1 MTQPVKITRHF
12 VRIGG
17 REVHYRTAGSGP
29 PFVLFHVSP
38 QSSAFVL
45 PELIDLAD
53 RYTLIGLDSPGYGES
68 DPLPLTAP
76 TMADYADA
84 MAETF
89 AALGLKNV
97 PVYGSHTGANIAV
110 ELARRSPDTV
120 SALVLDGLSLSTPD
134 VAQDRQAHYAPP
146 FTPTADGAHLAWAW
160 QHTRDQLL
168 FWPWYQPH
176 KANRLH
182 GPMESADYL
191 HDVVWSKMAAA
202 DYWLGYRAAFN
213 HDSRD
218 ALKQVTVPTYFVTTV
233 ADEHTAVERSIP
245 DLPETVHFIDTTEET
260 KLDAVRTILQSNT
273 GDSAFAVPSDLVP
286 LNILTRSY
294 VEVGVD
300 GNGGQRL
307 VRRIESGAGK
317 PVVLLHGARGTSASL
332 LDQAKAIN
340 GTCGRPV
347 VVVDIAGNGDSD
359 PLLKSDASLTD
370 YAKDVCAVVAAC
382 GVTDFDVYGEGIGAL
397 LALEVAC
404 LDENAE
410 CKLIL
415 DRPEIPEPGMREDL
429 LAHAAPPIE
438 ARWDGTHFL
447 TAWHMLRDAALF
459 WPWYQHTPNSVRN
472 IEPDIE
478 PVALQARMLAW
489 LKGRTSYGGYM
500 RAAYAADSEA
510 LLTESKYQTLI
521 IGTEDDVLESHA
533 RLAAQALPASK
544 LVLSEWLRP
553 PTSTMAK
560 FLETER

>member
-1 MTQPVKITRHF
+1 MSAKITRHF
-12 VRIGG
+12 IRVGG
-17 REVHYRTAGSGP
+17 REVHCRTAGSGP

-45 PELIDLAD
+45 PELIELAD

-110 ELARRSPDTV
+110 ELARRSPSVV
-120 SALVLDGLSLSTPD
+120 SALVLDGLSLSTPE
-134 VAQDRQAHYAPP
+134 VAHDRQAHYAPR

-176 KANRLH
+176 QANRLH
-182 GPMESADYL
+182 GSMKNADYL

-218 ALKQVTVPTYFVTTV
+218 ALKQVGVPTYFVTTI

-245 DLPETVHFIDTTEET
+245 DLPETVHFVDTTEET
-260 KLDAVRTILQSNT
+260 KLDVVRDLLKTNT
-273 GDSAFAVPSDLVP
+273 GDAAFAVPSDLAP
-286 LNILTRSY
+286 LNMLARSY
-294 VEVGVD
+294 VDV
-300 GNGGQRL
+300 NGEQRL
-307 VRRIESGAGK
+307 VRRIEAGAGK
-317 PVVLLHGARGTSASL
+317 PVVMLHGARGTSAL
-332 LDQAKAIN
+332 LMDQAKALN
-340 GTCGRPV
+340 SACDRPV
-347 VVVDIAGNGDSD
+347 LAVDIAGNGDSD
-359 PLLKSDASLTD
+359 PLSRTDASLAD
-370 YAKDVCAVVAAC
+370 YAEDVQAVIAAC
-382 GVTDFDVYGEGIGAL
+382 EITKFDVYGEGIGAL
-397 LALEVAC
+397 LALEVAR
-404 LDENAE
+404 LSKDAG

-415 DRPEIPEPGMREDL
+415 DRPEIPEPGVREDL
-429 LAHAAPPIE
+429 LANAAPPIE

-459 WPWYQHTPNSVRN
+459 WPWYQRTADGVRN

-478 PVALQARMLAW
+478 PVALQSRVLAW
-489 LKGRTSYGGYM
+489 LKGRKTYGGYI
-500 RAAYAADSEA
+500 RACYAADAET
-510 LLTESKYQTLI
+510 LLKSCPNQTLVL
-521 IGTEDDVLESHA
+521 GTMHDVLEGHA
-533 RLAAQALPASK
+533 NRCGQYLSTAQ
-544 LVLSEWLRP
+544 VELSEWSRP
-553 PTSTMAK
+553 ATSTMSA
-560 FLETER
+560 FLNS

>member
-1 MTQPVKITRHF
+1 MTQSPTITRHF
-12 VRIGG
+12 VRVGA

-89 AALGLKNV
+89 AALGLKCV

-110 ELARRSPDTV
+110 ELARRSPEKI
-120 SALVLDGLSLSTPD
+120 SALVLDGLSLSTPE

-182 GPMESADYL
+182 GPMKSADYL
-191 HDVVWSKMAAA
+191 HEVVRSKMAAA

-218 ALKQVTVPTYFVTTV
+218 ALKQLTVPAYFVTTV
-233 ADEHTAVERSIP
+233 ADEHTAVERSVPNLP
-245 DLPETVHFIDTTEET
+245 DTVHFVDTTEET
-260 KLDAVRTILQSNT
+260 KLDAIRNALKNNAGDQSFSSPSIPSPPN
-273 GDSAFAVPSDLVP
+273 AVV
-286 LNILTRSY
+286 RSY
-294 VEVGVD
+294 AAID
-300 GNGGQRL
+300 GGQRL
-307 VRRIESGAGK
+307 VRRIAGGAGK
-317 PVVLLHGARGTSASL
+317 PVVLLHGARGTSAEVM
-332 LDQAKAIN
+332 DQAKAIN

-347 VVVDIAGNGDSD
+347 LALDIAGNGDSD
-359 PLLKSDASLTD
+359 PLPRSKTNLAD
-370 YAKDVCAVVAAC
+370 YAEDVRAVLAAC
-382 GVTDFDVYGEGIGAL
+382 DVNNFDLYGEGVGAT
-397 LALEVAC
+397 LALEVGRQGG
-404 LDENAE
+404 DVVG
-410 CKLIL
+410 KLVL
-415 DRPEIPEPGMREDL
+415 DRPEFPGDDMRDDL
-429 LAHAAPPIE
+429 LANAAPPIE

-447 TAWHMLRDAALF
+447 TAWHILRDAALF
-459 WPWYQHTPNSVRN
+459 WPWYRSTEAGVRN
-472 IEPDIE
+472 VEPDIE
-478 PVALQARMLAW
+478 PVALQARLLAW
-489 LKGRTSYGGYM
+489 LKGRLTYGDYM
-500 RAAYAADSEA
+500 RACYAADATA
-510 LLTESKYQTLI
+510 LLDRCKNQTLVL
-521 IGTEDDVLESHA
+521 GTEGDVLESHA
-533 RLAAQALPASK
+533 AQIARASSSAT
-544 LVLSEWLRP
+544 LELSSWLRP
-553 PTSTMAK
+553 STAAMHA
-560 FLETER
+560 FLVRSKT